1 MNVRYGILF
10 SVEILNDY
18 FSSGKWKEITF
29 LPLPETEKLI
39 GSGGFR
45 VIKVHNQLLVVT
57 RVDID
62 MKPLR
67 LPDLFTGFSFVL
79 QPQTPN
85 YINFS
90 NLPFRESRLKSLH
103 FHNLQNNTSGG
114 VNYLSSAIV
123 NYSPAI
129 TYKPGEF
136 CLGSDGSVYESIK
149 INNNIQAPD
158 DTDTGSKE
166 YWVKHGDIQFVSERD
181 TIATDADESFEIK
194 KTGPVF
200 NFKAS
205 VKRTVHNVNVYS
217 YNFSTGTYSKEVYH
231 DIIRFGNP
239 HDIVQVDMRSL
250 SSGLYR
256 IRVENEVNFVYMVSS
271 GNDPDS
277 PFFLEIFNLPPSDPR
292 SLVRP
297 DGTLKNIKYTIHFAS
312 RRVFWR
318 YRTRTTVIDNIKDS
332 AGEFKFKPDG
342 PRFFISETPIPF
354 SDTPRKTFSADSG
367 NLVITS
373 PLPNPMADR
382 LLNKRDEIFTT
393 EISVNS

>member
-45 VIKVHNQLLVVT
+45 VIKVNNQLLVVT
-57 RVDID
+57 RLDKD
-62 MKPLR
+62 MRPVS
-67 LPDLFTGFSFVL
+67 LPDPFTRFSFVL

-85 YINFS
+85 FINFS

-103 FHNLQNNTSGG
+103 FHNLHNNVSGG

-123 NYSPAI
+123 NYKPAI
-129 TYKPGEF
+129 TYKPGDF
-136 CLGSDGSVYESIK
+136 CLGSDGEVYESIK

-158 DTDTGSKE
+158 DTNAGSKE
-166 YWVKHGDIQFVSERD
+166 YWVKHGDNQFVSERD
-181 TIATDADESFEIK
+181 TLIIDADDSYEIK

-200 NFKAS
+200 NFQTS
-205 VKRTVHNVNVYS
+205 VKRTVHNVNVYA
-217 YNFSTGTYSKEVYH
+217 YNFSTGTYTNEVYH
-231 DIIRFGNP
+231 DIIRFDKS

-271 GNDPDS
+271 GDGADT
-277 PFFLEIFNLPPSDPR
+277 PFFLEIFNLPSSDPG

-332 AGEFKFKPDG
+332 AGEYKFKPDG
-342 PRFFISETPIPF
+342 PRIFISETPIPL